1 MILFAIIFVIL
12 ICVKQMTVTVFHNDV
27 LLGIE
32 TEFTNEKQSKLFLW
46 LFLNQRFHKSNP
58 YFKRNNCNNNKN
70 HARYILTLFFGI
82 TMSTCKEEQTFQLF
96 LILCPTFFSS
106 QHMHKVRNISTQS
119 THALIII
126 VRMIFQI
133 LECNLLYRVH
143 FFAFHHVI
151 SWHLYP
157 KFILLKQGAVWRT
170 AHKSQCTKKVRIL
183 PALDLKLKY
192 LFFSPLSSHL
202 LDPFQ
207 LSTDL
212 HSLPF

>member
-12 ICVKQMTVTVFHNDV
+12 ICVEQMTVTVFHKRCIPEHKNWV
-27 LLGIE
+27 CQWE
-32 TEFTNEKQSKLFLW
+32 TISTVFMIFSKST
-46 LFLNQRFHKSNP
+46 FHKSNP

-70 HARYILTLFFGI
+70 HARYTLTLFFGI

-96 LILCPTFFSS
+96 LFLCPTFFSI
-106 QHMHKVRNISTQS
+106 QHVHKVRNISTQS

-126 VRMIFQI
+126 VCMIFQI

-157 KFILLKQGAVWRT
+157 KFILFKQGAVWRT

-183 PALDLKLKY
+183 LALDPKLKY
-192 LFFSPLSSHL
+192 SFFSLLSSHL